1 MQLEENNLEAQ
12 ILHFLA
18 WIWLSCYKDIFV
30 LLMCYK
36 RVILE
41 VKVVNRWTL
50 K

>member
-1 MQLEENNLEAQ
+1 MQLEENNPEAQ

-18 WIWLSCYKDIFV
+18 WIGLGSYKDIFV
-30 LLMCYK
+30 LLMCYR

-41 VKVVNRWTL
+41 VKVVSRWTL